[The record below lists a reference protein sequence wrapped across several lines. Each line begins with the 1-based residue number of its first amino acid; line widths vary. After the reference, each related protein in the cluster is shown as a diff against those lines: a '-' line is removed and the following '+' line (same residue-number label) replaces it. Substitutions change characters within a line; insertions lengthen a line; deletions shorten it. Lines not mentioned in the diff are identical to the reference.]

1 MGLLLSMLR
10 TIEIILSSFK
20 MAALELWKNKLRT
33 FLSLFGVT
41 IGIFC
46 IIGVMATLGSLEK
59 NIQNEIQSFGTNTIY
74 LDKWDYSQGGGPD
87 YPWWKFI
94 KRPLPKYDEVKQI
107 KDRTHTASHA
117 AFMINSNANLEYS
130 DNILSNVILYGF
142 SEEFDDIQPI
152 EVRYGR
158 YFSASEF
165 ERGSNAGLIGNE
177 VAEQLFVNP
186 ERAVGKQIIAK
197 GKKITVIGVIKKQGN
212 QMLGGWQFDQSLVM
226 PYKFARNI
234 MNERNASPLIMVQGK
249 ENIPST
255 ALKEDLRGSM
265 RAIHKLKP
273 TQEDDFSLNDVNDWS
288 TAFSEAFSGINLG
301 GAIIGGISL
310 IVGLFGV
317 ANIMFVT
324 VKERTSQIGLKKAL
338 GAKSRIILTEF
349 LLEAAFLCLVG
360 GAIGLLLVFGLTKIL
375 TNVFNFPIYLS
386 TSNMI
391 VAVVICFVIGILAG
405 IIPASQASRMD
416 PVVAIR
422 SK

>member
-1 MGLLLSMLR
+1 MLR
-10 TIEIILSSFK
+10 TIEIIFSSFK

-87 YPWWKFI
+87 YPWWKYI

-117 AFMINSNANLEYS
+117 AFIINSNANLEYS

-152 EVRYGR
+152 EVRFGR

-226 PYKFARNI
+226 PYKFGRNI
-234 MNERNASPLIMVQGK
+234 MNERNASPLILVQGK

-391 VAVVICFVIGILAG
+391 VAVVICFIIGILAG

-416 PVVAIR
+416 PVEAIR

>member
-1 MGLLLSMLR
+1 MLR